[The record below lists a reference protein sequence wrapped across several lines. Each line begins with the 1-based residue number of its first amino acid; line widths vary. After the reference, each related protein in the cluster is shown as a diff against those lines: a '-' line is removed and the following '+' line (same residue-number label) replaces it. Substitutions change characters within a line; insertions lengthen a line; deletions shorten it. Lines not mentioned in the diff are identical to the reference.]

1 MIDTMR
7 PVPHACSDPW
17 LAEAT
22 CAIEDTAADVA
33 AAVDRKR
40 AAAAKLMERYNPHKD
55 PARQAAL
62 QRLLDSVADNQVT
75 PPTPPLPLPCCS
87 TTSYIS
93 SGLSV
98 CAQAYLSFNVAPVQR
113 ALDILTTH
121 FDPRRPAE
129 PFSLE
134 LRPTPRKWSFGHGSF
149 GMGFSSKVIMPR
161 PRSRGRCLHY
171 LYIR

>member
-22 CAIEDTAADVA
+22 CAIEDTATDV
-33 AAVDRKR
+33 
-40 AAAAKLMERYNPHKD
+40 AAKLMERYNPHKD

-62 QRLLDSVADNQVT
+62 QRLLDSVADNQVKS
-75 PPTPPLPLPCCS
+75 PTPPLPLPCCF
-87 TTSYIS
+87 TTTYLS
-93 SGLSV
+93 SVLLYLSV
-98 CAQAYLSFNVAPVQR
+98 SPQAYLSFNVAPVQR

-149 GMGFSSKVIMPR
+149 GMGFSSKV
-161 PRSRGRCLHY
+161 
-171 LYIR
+171 